1 MFDYEQMA
9 GAAYMKDSHNRLKSY
24 KWTDTGI
31 KLLIPDLDKKDLGK
45 YQGDVAI
52 GGHGSQKIIEIKEI
66 LG

>member
-1 MFDYEQMA
+1 MA

-24 KWTDTGI
+24 EWTATGI
-31 KLLIPDLDKKDLGK
+31 KLLISDLDKKKDLGK

-66 LG
+66 IG